1 MLKYLHEHYLTIV
14 ILGRFLRYYQSMRM
28 VAQVGD
34 DQYAA
39 NNVSK
44 ALTPPGG
51 IGIKYL

>member
-1 MLKYLHEHYLTIV
+1 MLLSIE
-14 ILGRFLRYYQSMRM
+14 RFLRYYQSMRM

-39 NNVSK
+39 NNVSR

-51 IGIKYL
+51 IGVEYM